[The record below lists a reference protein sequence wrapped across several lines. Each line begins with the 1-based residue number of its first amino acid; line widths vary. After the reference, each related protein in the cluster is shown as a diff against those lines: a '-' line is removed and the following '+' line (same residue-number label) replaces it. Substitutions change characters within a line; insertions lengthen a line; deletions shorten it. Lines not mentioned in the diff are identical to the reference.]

1 MIKACGVEIFSD
13 GKVNSS
19 NNRCMGRSSVS
30 KVNSLMKVARGI
42 EIYNDIEVNNNS
54 NTWSV
59 GLAIVR

>member
-1 MIKACGVEIFSD
+1 
-13 GKVNSS
+13 
-19 NNRCMGRSSVS
+19 MGRSSVS